1 MTIGNFITHATQ
13 QLTKSGVITARLDCL
28 ILLEDESLK
37 DRATLLAHTSDELS
51 PEAIETL
58 EQKIVRRCA
67 HEPLAYIRGFA
78 EFYGRHFKVTP
89 NVLIPRPETEL
100 IIEAFQ
106 QFTPKKDIR
115 RVADIGTGSGCL
127 GITLALEHP
136 NLHTD
141 LYDISDEALKVAKQ
155 NSKLLGAHNTSIHK
169 NNLLTN
175 ITQGYDAIVA
185 NLPYVPTNF
194 PINKAA
200 THEPKI
206 ALFAGADGLSDYQC
220 FWQQVA
226 SLPKKPKI
234 IITEAFPAQ
243 QHVLAQW
250 ARRSG
255 YALEYVQDFIQLF
268 VKT

>member
-1 MTIGNFITHATQ
+1 MTIGSFIAHATQ

-28 ILLEDESLK
+28 VLLEDELRK
-37 DRATLLAHTSDELS
+37 NRAALLAHTSDEL
-51 PEAIETL
+51 PPGAIENL

-67 HEPLAYIRGFA
+67 HEPLAYIRGFT
-78 EFYGRHFKVTP
+78 EFYGRQFRVTP
-89 NVLIPRPETEL
+89 SVLVPRPETEL
-100 IIEAFQ
+100 IIDAFR
-106 QFTPKKDIR
+106 QFVSKKGVR
-115 RVADIGTGSGCL
+115 RVADIGTGSGCI

-136 NLHTD
+136 SLHID
-141 LYDISDEALKVAKQ
+141 LYDISAEALKIAKQ
-155 NSKLLGAHNTSIHK
+155 NSELLGAHNTFTHE

-194 PINKAA
+194 PINEAA

-220 FWQQVA
+220 FWQQIA
-226 SLPKKPKI
+226 NLARKPKI
-234 IITEAFPAQ
+234 IVTEAFPAQ
-243 QHVLAQW
+243 HHVLAQW
-250 ARRSG
+250 ARQSD

-268 VKT
+268 MKV